1 MLLASN
7 LTFNRSDKIIF
18 EGINISASSGKI
30 IFIKGNNGSGKTT
43 LLKTLLNLLQ
53 PAEGEIYWKGK
64 NINKNIFDLY
74 NSTTFISD
82 YNSSTP
88 EMTVLENLFFWR
100 KISSS
105 TINDDSILNLL
116 KFLNIDQYAQKKA
129 MHLSQGELKKLELTR
144 LILEQKKLW
153 VLDEPFNNLD
163 INSVG
168 LINDTFIEHTEN
180 EGIIIFS
187 SHFDPDLRN
196 LETIQLS

>member
-116 KFLNIDQYAQKKA
+116 KFLNIDQYTQKKA
-129 MHLSQGELKKLELTR
+129 MHLSKGELKKLELTR

>member
-116 KFLNIDQYAQKKA
+116 KFLNIDQYTQKKA

>member
-7 LTFNRSDKIIF
+7 LTFNRSDQIIF

-116 KFLNIDQYAQKKA
+116 KFLNIDQYTQKKA

>member
-1 MLLASN
+1 M
-7 LTFNRSDKIIF
+7 
-18 EGINISASSGKI
+18 
-30 IFIKGNNGSGKTT
+30 
-43 LLKTLLNLLQ
+43 
-53 PAEGEIYWKGK
+53 
-64 NINKNIFDLY
+64 
-74 NSTTFISD
+74 
-82 YNSSTP
+82 
-88 EMTVLENLFFWR
+88 
-100 KISSS
+100 
-105 TINDDSILNLL
+105 
-116 KFLNIDQYAQKKA
+116 NIDQYTQKKA

>member
-1 MLLASN
+1 MLLGSN
-7 LTFNRSDKIIF
+7 LKFNRSDKIIF

-30 IFIKGNNGSGKTT
+30 IYIKGNNGSGKTT

-53 PAEGEIYWKGK
+53 PSEGEIYWKGK

-82 YNSSTP
+82 YHSSTL
-88 EMTVLENLFFWR
+88 EMTVLENLFFWK

-105 TINDDSILNLL
+105 RINDDSMLNLL
-116 KFLNIDQYAQKKA
+116 KFLNIDQYIHKKA

-196 LETIQLS
+196 LEIIQLS